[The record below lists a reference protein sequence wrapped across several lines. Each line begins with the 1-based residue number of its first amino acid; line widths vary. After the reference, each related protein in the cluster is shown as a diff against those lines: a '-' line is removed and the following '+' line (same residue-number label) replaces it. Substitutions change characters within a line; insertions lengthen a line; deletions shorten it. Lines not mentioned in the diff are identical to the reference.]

1 MRKSALVAQGT
12 EIKTGNK
19 RVTLKRSLAAIIA
32 LSLAAAP
39 VPILAQGLG
48 MNASDGETFL
58 KAIKEDDANKAVEL
72 ASQPG
77 ARVVNYRG
85 YDGETPLNIVTRKRE
100 LDWVGFLLTRGA
112 DPNMSDGKGD
122 TPLTIAAEIGFEEA
136 AAQLIRR
143 GAKIDGTNRR
153 GETALAVAV
162 QQRQPRLVELLLQAG
177 ANPDKGD
184 HVTGYTPRDYARRDT
199 RNPQMLKLIE
209 TIKPAAKK
217 AVSGPK
223 IN

>member
-1 MRKSALVAQGT
+1 LVAQGS
-12 EIKTGNK
+12 EIKTGKK
-19 RVTLKRSLAAIIA
+19 RVTLKKSLAAIIA
-32 LSLAAAP
+32 LSLAASPAP
-39 VPILAQGLG
+39 VFAQGLG
-48 MNASDGETFL
+48 LNASDGEAFL
-58 KAIKEDDANKAVEL
+58 KAIKNDDANKAVEL

-85 YDGETPLNIVTRKRE
+85 YDGETPLNLVTRKRE

-112 DPNMSDGKGD
+112 DPNIADGKGD
-122 TPLTIAAEIGFEEA
+122 IPLTIAAEIGFEEA

-143 GAKIDGTNRR
+143 GARIDGVNRR

-162 QQRQPRLVELLLQAG
+162 QQRQPRLVELLLKAG

-184 HVTGYTPRDYARRDT
+184 HVTGYTPRDYAKRDT
-199 RNPQMLKLIE
+199 RNPQLLKLIE
-209 TIKPAAKK
+209 TIKPAGKK
-217 AVSGPK
+217 AVTGPK